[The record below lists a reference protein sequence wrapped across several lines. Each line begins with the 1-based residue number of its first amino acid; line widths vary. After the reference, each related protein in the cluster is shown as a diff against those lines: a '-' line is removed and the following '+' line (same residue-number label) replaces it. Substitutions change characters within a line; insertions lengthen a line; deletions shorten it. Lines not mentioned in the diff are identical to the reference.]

1 MFKRLFGGTIGL
13 DRPTL
18 AKWLAGKNPE
28 QVRRWNQGFTAA
40 LLEQLDSS
48 QIVES
53 NTTET
58 DRNGPGGELIKGRVI
73 QLLCGGPLRLGF
85 PDKQLTQ
92 GQADAAQR
100 IYQSIADSGH
110 GELFA
115 AAGAAAT
122 FHAMSAW
129 YTENYAD
136 AASIATHIVTNLDP
150 ANGEAYRIRAFA
162 RIMMQ
167 DLESAR
173 DDLQTGIRVMPSISG
188 AKRPLEAVDRQLNS
202 R

>member
-1 MFKRLFGGTIGL
+1 
-13 DRPTL
+13 
-18 AKWLAGKNPE
+18 
-28 QVRRWNQGFTAA
+28 
-40 LLEQLDSS
+40 
-48 QIVES
+48 
-53 NTTET
+53 
-58 DRNGPGGELIKGRVI
+58 
-73 QLLCGGPLRLGF
+73 
-85 PDKQLTQ
+85 
-92 GQADAAQR
+92 
-100 IYQSIADSGH
+100 
-110 GELFA
+110 
-115 AAGAAAT
+115 
-122 FHAMSAW
+122 MSAW